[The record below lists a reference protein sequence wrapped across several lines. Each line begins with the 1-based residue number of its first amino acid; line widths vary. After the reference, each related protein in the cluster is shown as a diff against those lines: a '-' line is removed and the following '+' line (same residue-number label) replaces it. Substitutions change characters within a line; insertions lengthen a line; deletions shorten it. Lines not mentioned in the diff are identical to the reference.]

1 MFINE
6 IASESV
12 VELQVKNKEGKEIN
26 LVSTVVLPMQGI
38 ENRMVLVE
46 PFKHNDQ
53 LLTFSSVMC
62 VASITNA
69 EDNKIYKFRL
79 RAVLKTEHEGKV
91 YHCLVS
97 NEEVNE
103 ENRRSAKRFGISAK
117 GSIQLL
123 GNTSTIKGYVR
134 DISATGISFFV
145 TAASLNIGDKISVA
159 FAHDMTGAK
168 VKVIAQIVRT
178 VEEEKGVLFGC
189 VVHKHDAKYTQVIS
203 YLMRQECR
211 TRG

>member
-26 LVSTVVLPMQGI
+26 LTSTVVLPMEGV
-38 ENRMVLVE
+38 ENRMILVE
-46 PFKHNDQ
+46 PFKYNDQ

-62 VASITNA
+62 VASISNSA
-69 EDNKIYKFRL
+69 DGKIYKFRL
-79 RAVLKTEHEGKV
+79 RAVLKTEHEGKI

-97 NEEVNE
+97 NEEVKE
-103 ENRRSAKRFGISAK
+103 ENRRSSKRFGLSAK
-117 GSIQLL
+117 GVIQLV
-123 GNTSTIKGYVR
+123 GNTSVIKGYVR
-134 DISATGISFFV
+134 DVSATGIAFF
-145 TAASLNIGDKISVA
+145 ANACSLAIGDKVSVS
-159 FAHDMTGAK
+159 FTHDMTGAK
-168 VKVIAQIVRT
+168 VKVVAQVVRI
-178 VEEEKGVLFGC
+178 VEEEKGILFGC
-189 VVHKHDAKYTQVIS
+189 LVHKHDAKYTQVIS

>member
-26 LVSTVVLPMQGI
+26 LVTTVVMPMEAI
-38 ENRMVLVE
+38 ENRMILVE
-46 PFKHNDQ
+46 PFRHNDQ

-69 EDNKIYKFRL
+69 ADNKVYKFRL
-79 RAVLKTEHEGKV
+79 RAVLKTEHEGKI

-103 ENRRSAKRFGISAK
+103 ENRRSAKRFGVSAK
-117 GSIQLL
+117 GTLQLL
-123 GNTSTIKGYVR
+123 GNTSIIKGYVR
-134 DISATGISFFV
+134 DISATGIAFFV
-145 TAASLNIGDKISVA
+145 TGTNLNIGDKVSVA
-159 FAHDMTGAK
+159 FSHDMTGAK
-168 VKVIAQIVRT
+168 VKVIAQIVRI

-203 YLMRQECR
+203 YLMRQECK